1 MKVKIVKEVKR
12 SDGLWRFAC
21 GDVLI
26 FDKAESVDMLT
37 FSGRTHSTY
46 LMNKNVKWSNGD
58 VFPRPPKRA
67 GKKKQFSFLRF
78 QSVFVL
84 LKPFEFFEICSDFYT
99 SKNDGEMYY

>member
-1 MKVKIVKEVKR
+1 MTFE
-12 SDGLWRFAC
+12 
-21 GDVLI
+21 
-26 FDKAESVDMLT
+26 KAESVDMLT

-46 LMNKNVKWSNGD
+46 LMDKNVKWSNGD

-84 LKPFEFFEICSDFYT
+84 LKPFEFFEIFSDFYA
-99 SKNDGEMYY
+99 SKDGGERY